1 LNAAAAAAATED
13 DDDDDDLG
21 GINTSLVTAIDATR
35 SALQNF
41 WPMSTNRKH
50 FLLLGI
56 VTCRRLVG

>member
-1 LNAAAAAAATED
+1 LNAAAVAAA

-21 GINTSLVTAIDATR
+21 GINTSLVTAIDATH

-50 FLLLGI
+50 FLLLGT
-56 VTCRRLVG
+56 VTYRRLVG